1 MNHLRRPFIRGM
13 NISNELLEREI
24 ARAQMLQGNGKSHG
38 SSLAD
43 MARIDPATGGLTILQ
58 DTVQPQRVIFRPG
71 APPAAAGPDAG
82 APPPQGPEALTPGV
96 TELGNLQLLL
106 ARAVFLLEEIA
117 TTPLGPTPRS
127 FVDRATTTS
136 ADYVD
141 VARWDIPQDRRGSLY
156 EVSMV
161 SDTPALAQWRLT
173 VADVVQ
179 WADVLLQTALTIPFR
194 DNELPGDA
202 SVILQV
208 KSDGATTIVA
218 DGSIASTER
227 DPM

>member
-1 MNHLRRPFIRGM
+1 
-13 NISNELLEREI
+13 
-24 ARAQMLQGNGKSHG
+24 
-38 SSLAD
+38 
-43 MARIDPATGGLTILQ
+43 
-58 DTVQPQRVIFRPG
+58 
-71 APPAAAGPDAG
+71 
-82 APPPQGPEALTPGV
+82 
-96 TELGNLQLLL
+96 
-106 ARAVFLLEEIA
+106 
-117 TTPLGPTPRS
+117 
-127 FVDRATTTS
+127 
-136 ADYVD
+136 
-141 VARWDIPQDRRGSLY
+141 
-156 EVSMV
+156 MV

-179 WADVLLQTALTIPFR
+179 WADVFLQTALTIPFR

>member
-1 MNHLRRPFIRGM
+1 MNQLRRPFIRGLG
-13 NISNELLEREI
+13 ISQELLEREI
-24 ARAQMLQGNGKSHG
+24 ARAQMLQENGHG
-38 SSLAD
+38 HESGLAE
-43 MARIDPATGGLTILQ
+43 MARIDPLTGGLTILKG
-58 DTVQPQRVIFRPG
+58 TAVQPQRVIFPPG
-71 APPAAAGPDAG
+71 AEPAAAAPDAG
-82 APPPQGPEALTPGV
+82 APTQGPKALTPGV
-96 TELGNLQLLL
+96 ADLGNLELLL

-179 WADVLLQTALTIPFR
+179 WADVFLQTALTIPFR

-218 DGSIASTER
+218 DGSIAGTER